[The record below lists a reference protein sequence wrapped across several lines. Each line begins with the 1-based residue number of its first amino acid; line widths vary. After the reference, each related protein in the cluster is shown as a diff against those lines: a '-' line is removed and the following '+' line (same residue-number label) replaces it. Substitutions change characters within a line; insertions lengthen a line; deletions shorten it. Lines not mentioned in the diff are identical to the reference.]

1 MKGNLDSGIG
11 EIFANWMRSL
21 GNFLLESR
29 ILGSA
34 IPNTAHGNFHVFL
47 PTKFVSSAFKSLFLK
62 ALALSVIHVRIDIK
76 HYVDKDSTLFMFFLS
91 KCPGSNA
98 ISRQKHLVSPVVSY
112 LLIELFYIGMPVMQ
126 ADGRTV
132 GRTVTWSP
140 KGLPN
145 FLRYRAPLGRGA
157 RRSLPLWGYRN
168 ELRSR

>member
-11 EIFANWMRSL
+11 EIFANWMRNL

-47 PTKFVSSAFKSLFLK
+47 PTNSCPLLLNHFLSSSSF
-62 ALALSVIHVRIDIK
+62 SVIHVRIDIK

-132 GRTVTWSP
+132 GHAGTWSP